1 MKLSTVSTFK
11 KMNTDDER
19 YIHLEGELLR
29 KYQHSLIGIAQ
40 DVINVCEEENIT
52 YHLTGGSAL
61 GAVRH
66 HGFIPWDDDMDI
78 DMLGSD
84 FDRFERAFLK
94 KFGDKYWV
102 HSYKTVGYGM
112 TVNRVRLKNS
122 VFRGRE
128 DINNQECG
136 FFIDVLRIENTYN
149 NKVLRTLHGVL
160 CMGMGLL
167 LSCRNFYDNRML
179 MLELANDNPQVKR
192 VFKFK
197 ISLGRLVS
205 FLPVNTWTRL
215 TQACYGLCKNNNSEY
230 VTVPAG
236 RNHFFGEM
244 YKRKDFVETAEM
256 EFEGHIWKVP
266 KCYDAYLIH
275 MYGNYMKIPEEKDR
289 EVHVLLELKFP
300 EDIKSEAK
308 VND

>member
-149 NKVLRTLHGVL
+149 NTL
-160 CMGMGLL
+160 
-167 LSCRNFYDNRML
+167 
-179 MLELANDNPQVKR
+179 
-192 VFKFK
+192 
-197 ISLGRLVS
+197 I
-205 FLPVNTWTRL
+205 
-215 TQACYGLCKNNNSEY
+215 
-230 VTVPAG
+230 
-236 RNHFFGEM
+236 
-244 YKRKDFVETAEM
+244 
-256 EFEGHIWKVP
+256 I
-266 KCYDAYLIH
+266 
-275 MYGNYMKIPEEKDR
+275 
-289 EVHVLLELKFP
+289 
-300 EDIKSEAK
+300 
-308 VND
+308 